1 MVTATRKEKAHRL
14 LKNNEPMLDVINY
27 DISMIHALNYYNINH
42 DNKEKKKWMQAH
54 FGKKIKFSLDIPDY
68 NFKIIGTLCRILDN
82 GNVLSDAHE
91 KRIQSEFDM
100 IKSLSDKIKPVVVA
114 TNTKP
119 VATIQEKMDAKVSEF
134 LAEFAGLV
142 DEFVL
147 TGSHP
152 KVDSLIN
159 SMNIRGPMTKKV
171 IARVEGTIE
180 ELKEAL
186 AGTDKQ
192 LTEGY
197 SQFKKTELK
206 KLLGIYESLVSSLG
220 QAKVLTVRKTRTV
233 KAKPAVVIVKN
244 IKYMK
249 EDTALGL
256 KSVEPATIV
265 GAEEVW
271 VFNTKYK
278 TMQFY
283 EAAPGS
289 NISVKGTTLTG
300 FNTEKSLV
308 KKVRKPEAIAS
319 LNSLGK
325 RAYTKFFK
333 ELKTATSACNGRIN
347 DQCVILA
354 TFR

>member
-1 MVTATRKEKAHRL
+1 MATATRKEKAHRL

-42 DNKEKKKWMQAH
+42 DNKEKKRWMQAH

-82 GNVLSDAHE
+82 GNSLSDAHE
-91 KRIQSEFDM
+91 KRIESEFQM
-100 IKSLSDKIKPVVVA
+100 IKQLSEKIKPVV
-114 TNTKP
+114 TTTTKP
-119 VATIQEKMDAKVSEF
+119 TASIQEKMDAKVSEF
-134 LAEFAGLV
+134 LGEFAGLV
-142 DEFVL
+142 DEFVT

-171 IARVEGTIE
+171 VSRVENIIL

-197 SQFKKTELK
+197 SNFKKTELK
-206 KLLGIYESLVSSLG
+206 KLLGIYEGLVASLG
-220 QAKVLTVRKTRTV
+220 QAKVMTVRKTRTV

-244 IKYMK
+244 MK
-249 EDTALGL
+249 FQKDDKELGL

-278 TMQFY
+278 TMQYY
-283 EAAPGS
+283 EAVAGATL
-289 NISVKGTTLTG
+289 SVKGTTLTG
-300 FNTEKSLV
+300 FNTEKSIV
-308 KKVRKPEAIAS
+308 KKVRKPELVAN
-319 LNSLGK
+319 LNALGK

-333 ELKTATSACNGRIN
+333 ELTTAQSACNGRIN
-347 DQCVILA
+347 DQCILLA